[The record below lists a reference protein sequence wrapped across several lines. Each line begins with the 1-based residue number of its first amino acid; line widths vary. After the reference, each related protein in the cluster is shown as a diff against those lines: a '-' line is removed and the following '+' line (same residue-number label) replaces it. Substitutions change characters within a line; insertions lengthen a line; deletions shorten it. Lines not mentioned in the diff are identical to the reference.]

1 MKFASQLI
9 CCFAVH
15 SFVVGQCNNTSLADQ
30 NNDAIL
36 DILDVVSMVDL
47 IMENDS
53 FTDDELES
61 TDINQDGIIDI
72 LDIIKLVNKIL
83 FSHPNS
89 VSIINIESTLVNVII
104 EWEVSS
110 SPNYYMYRLYHS
122 SQDSLENR
130 ELLHELWDK
139 NITQIEISG
148 LSLYNDKWFWVDV
161 VDYWGCSS
169 ESPSY
174 KIENIEKTYELDETG
189 NIVHS
194 EMIIED
200 FAPSTTCIQC
210 HEDYVQ
216 EWSLSRHGHA
226 MKDPLF
232 FSLWNSEQ
240 QNHPETGERFCIQ
253 CHSPTAFVTGED
265 LSGFETPQDLLL
277 SPLPS
282 QIKEGVTCTV
292 CHSSTG
298 LSSTYFA
305 SDDLAPNAEYH
316 LYPGEGVFFGSIQN
330 PEPTMYHN
338 SEYSPMFA
346 RSEMCLPC
354 HDLVIRDVEAEITFT
369 EWNRIPGFAMS
380 GGATCQNCHMPEKED
395 GTHDHSF
402 IGVDL
407 DLSYPMG
414 EAPQHDAVQ
423 SMLEMAVELEFGAPG
438 YELATS
444 IETGQLLVVPIT
456 VISLTAHN
464 LPSGTSFSREAWVE
478 SVIKHNGEIIYSSG
492 KIETNSSLL
501 NREEESLLLF
511 TSFFLNEFADTTM
524 SIMDTYDIINE
535 TLPALGTRYHLY
547 EVELPAGITGEIE
560 IEIRMRFRALTPLL
574 LAGPHDD
581 LLENQPIF
589 DMATLS
595 AQIQV
600 IGD

>member
-1 MKFASQLI
+1 M
-9 CCFAVH
+9 
-15 SFVVGQCNNTSLADQ
+15 
-30 NNDAIL
+30 
-36 DILDVVSMVDL
+36 
-47 IMENDS
+47 
-53 FTDDELES
+53 
-61 TDINQDGIIDI
+61 
-72 LDIIKLVNKIL
+72 
-83 FSHPNS
+83 
-89 VSIINIESTLVNVII
+89 
-104 EWEVSS
+104 
-110 SPNYYMYRLYHS
+110 
-122 SQDSLENR
+122 
-130 ELLHELWDK
+130 
-139 NITQIEISG
+139 
-148 LSLYNDKWFWVDV
+148 
-161 VDYWGCSS
+161 
-169 ESPSY
+169 
-174 KIENIEKTYELDETG
+174 
-189 NIVHS
+189 
-194 EMIIED
+194 
-200 FAPSTTCIQC
+200 
-210 HEDYVQ
+210 
-216 EWSLSRHGHA
+216 
-226 MKDPLF
+226 
-232 FSLWNSEQ
+232 
-240 QNHPETGERFCIQ
+240 
-253 CHSPTAFVTGED
+253 
-265 LSGFETPQDLLL
+265 
-277 SPLPS
+277 
-282 QIKEGVTCTV
+282 
-292 CHSSTG
+292 
-298 LSSTYFA
+298 
-305 SDDLAPNAEYH
+305 
-316 LYPGEGVFFGSIQN
+316 
-330 PEPTMYHN
+330 
-338 SEYSPMFA
+338 
-346 RSEMCLPC
+346 
-354 HDLVIRDVEAEITFT
+354 EAEITFT

-456 VISLTAHN
+456 VTSLTAHN